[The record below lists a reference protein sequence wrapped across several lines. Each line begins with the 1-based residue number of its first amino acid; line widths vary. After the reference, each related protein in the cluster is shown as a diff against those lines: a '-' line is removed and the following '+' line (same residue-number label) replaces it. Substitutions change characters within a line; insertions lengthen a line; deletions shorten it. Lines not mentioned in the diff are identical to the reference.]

1 MKLADTSPTGF
12 AVGLL
17 TLLGLGLLVGLALP
31 LDIDLAVFFATQFG
45 GILVV
50 LVACYIL
57 TEHIER
63 RSRHS

>member
-1 MKLADTSPTGF
+1 MKFANAIPTGF

-17 TLLGLGLLVGLALP
+17 TLLGLGLLIGLAFP

-50 LVACYIL
+50 LVACYVL
-57 TEHIER
+57 AECIER
-63 RSRHS
+63 RSRRL